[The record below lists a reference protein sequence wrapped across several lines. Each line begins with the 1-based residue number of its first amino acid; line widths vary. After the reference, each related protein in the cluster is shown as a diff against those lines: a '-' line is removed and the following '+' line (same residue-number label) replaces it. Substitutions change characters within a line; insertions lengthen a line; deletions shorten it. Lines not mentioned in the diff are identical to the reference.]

1 MNNFTDKSD
10 KPFSDDG
17 QAFSRKAVG
26 ERLREARNALG
37 LTMQQ
42 AADLDGVKINR
53 NTLQQWETGTTE
65 ASISAV
71 SRLAAAYGVD
81 PVYLLSGQSSTPHAS
96 NDDDY
101 AYVAAYDIEASA
113 GHGMF
118 TDGAVKPDRYLAFR
132 RQWIR
137 ERGLDTNQ
145 LAAIFTK
152 GDSMTPTVPD
162 GATIV
167 IDLRHRMPVDGKIFV
182 IRIGDRL
189 WIKRT
194 RWIPTGALRL
204 ISDNPDYEP
213 FDISRA
219 ELNNGDF
226 EVCGQVVNASFD
238 LY

>member
-1 MNNFTDKSD
+1 MTTQPETAPLSLF
-10 KPFSDDG
+10 DG
-17 QAFSRKAVG
+17 RVKLGDRLKTAREGTKLSRDAVVERATTGFSRSSLQAWEAG
-26 ERLREARNALG
+26 EREPSLDNLFELAQIYGTHPWEL
-37 LTMQQ
+37 LTGQ
-42 AADLDGVKINR
+42 R
-53 NTLQQWETGTTE
+53 SE
-65 ASISAV
+65 
-71 SRLAAAYGVD
+71 
-81 PVYLLSGQSSTPHAS
+81 YLAS

-101 AYVAAYDIEASA
+101 AYIAAYDIEASA

-137 ERGLDTNQ
+137 ERGLDTNR

-213 FDISRA
+213 FDIPRA
-219 ELNNGDF
+219 ELNHGDF

>member
-1 MNNFTDKSD
+1 MTTQPETAPLSLF
-10 KPFSDDG
+10 DG
-17 QAFSRKAVG
+17 RVKLGDRLKTAREGTNLSRDAVVERATTGFSRSSLQAWEAG
-26 ERLREARNALG
+26 EREPSLDNLFELAQIYGTHPWEL
-37 LTMQQ
+37 LT
-42 AADLDGVKINR
+42 
-53 NTLQQWETGTTE
+53 
-65 ASISAV
+65 
-71 SRLAAAYGVD
+71 
-81 PVYLLSGQSSTPHAS
+81 GQRSEYPAS

-137 ERGLDTNQ
+137 ERSLDTNQ

-194 RWIPTGALRL
+194 RWIPAGALRL

-213 FDISRA
+213 FDIPRA
-219 ELNNGDF
+219 ELNHGDF

>member
-1 MNNFTDKSD
+1 MTTQPETAPLSLF
-10 KPFSDDG
+10 DG
-17 QAFSRKAVG
+17 RVKLGDRLKTAREGTKLSRDAVVERATTGFSRSSLQAWEAG
-26 ERLREARNALG
+26 EREPSLDNLFELAQIYGTHPWEL
-37 LTMQQ
+37 LTGQ
-42 AADLDGVKINR
+42 R
-53 NTLQQWETGTTE
+53 SE
-65 ASISAV
+65 
-71 SRLAAAYGVD
+71 
-81 PVYLLSGQSSTPHAS
+81 YLAS

-101 AYVAAYDIEASA
+101 AYIAAYDIEASA

-137 ERGLDTNQ
+137 ERGLDTNR

-213 FDISRA
+213 FDIPRA
-219 ELNNGDF
+219 EINHGDF